1 MHQEVSPTFFQATIS
16 QQLEKEHKKNNQISE
31 ECSCFVIINQILDL
45 DRDLHN
51 CILVINKT
59 KTFFGPHDNFG
70 VMFINQKNTDNTNN
84 SAKKNTQKTRNAKK
98 KHTHNGLPERR
109 VRVYNKHGSVLYL
122 VISNQL
128 EHCAFQNYLT
138 AQKKLVTNCDLN
150 SKINLHLLS

>member
-31 ECSCFVIINQILDL
+31 ECSCFVIINQILDI

-84 SAKKNTQKTRNAKK
+84 SAKKTTQKTRNAKK
-98 KHTHNGLPERR
+98 NTHTMVCQKEGLGCTINMAVCCIQLFQTSLSTVPF
-109 VRVYNKHGSVLYL
+109 KI
-122 VISNQL
+122 ISP
-128 EHCAFQNYLT
+128 H
-138 AQKKLVTNCDLN
+138 KK
-150 SKINLHLLS
+150 NL